1 MGVLRVW
8 AELRISG
15 MTGGTQASQ
24 CSVFVWLNGSG
35 LETSGYSTHE
45 EDCHGSSQVLGCPHH
60 MSAQPQPR
68 EWGV

>member
-15 MTGGTQASQ
+15 MTGGPQASQ
-24 CSVFVWLNGSG
+24 CSVFIWLNGSG

-45 EDCHGSSQVLGCPHH
+45 EGCHGNSQVLGCSHH
-60 MSAQPQPR
+60 MSAQP
-68 EWGV
+68 